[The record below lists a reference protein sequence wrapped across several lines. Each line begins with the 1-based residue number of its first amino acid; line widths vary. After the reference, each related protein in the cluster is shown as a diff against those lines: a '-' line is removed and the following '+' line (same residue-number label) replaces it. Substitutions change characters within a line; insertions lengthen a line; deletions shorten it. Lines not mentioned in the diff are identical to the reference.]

1 MVLPGFFSKS
11 STEKKSTS
19 DSKDRIKPAGFSISP
34 SSSRSP
40 SKSPI
45 KSPTKSPTKSPAK
58 SSKDREPRSIRKDSG
73 RRNSP
78 RQLYTTDTHPLNL
91 PPDER
96 ERRRSAMEGPSEAS
110 SMEIDQDGTTPS
122 VPSSPLPMTP
132 GAFQEMNGGTYEDRM
147 SSDTSPVPPPHGPNT
162 TSLPSSQP
170 SQSSQPPQPAQP
182 AQPAVDPEACKS
194 LGNKYF
200 IAKDY
205 TKAIKEYTKG
215 GHPPWT
221 LVVVILCFVYKTS

>member
-11 STEKKSTS
+11 SPDKKSAS
-19 DSKDRIKPAGFSISP
+19 DSKDRIKTTGFSLSP

-40 SKSPI
+40 SKSPTKSSA
-45 KSPTKSPTKSPAK
+45 KSPTKPSTK
-58 SSKDREPRSIRKDSG
+58 SSKDREPRSIRKDPG

-78 RQLYTTDTHPLNL
+78 RQLYTADTHPLNL

-96 ERRRSAMEGPSEAS
+96 ERRRSAMDGPSEAS
-110 SMEIDQDGTTPS
+110 SIDIDQDGITPS

-132 GAFQEMNGGTYEDRM
+132 GAFQEMNGGTYEGRM
-147 SSDTSPVPPPHGPNT
+147 SIDTSPVPPPHGLNT
-162 TSLPSSQP
+162 TSLPSPQLSQL
-170 SQSSQPPQPAQP
+170 PQPAP
-182 AQPAVDPEACKS
+182 PVIDAEACKS

-215 GHPPWT
+215 GHPSWT
-221 LVVVILCFVYKTS
+221 QVVMVLRFVYKPS